1 MKVLFV
7 LTYYRPH
14 VSGLTIYVQ
23 RLAESLAGRG
33 HEVTVLTSHYDP
45 GLLRE
50 EQMDGVRVVRV
61 PVLLR
66 LSKGVIMP
74 TFAGLA
80 ARLIA
85 EHDVV
90 SVHLPQF
97 EAGLLAFL
105 CRYVVRRPVAL
116 TYHCDLQLP
125 PGAFNRFVD
134 QVVFLM
140 NSLAGM
146 WADAVV
152 AYTDD
157 YAIHSPFL
165 SQFPGKRWVIPPPVD
180 MPEPPEP
187 RVIAFRQR
195 YELNGKPVLGF
206 AARLA
211 AEKGVEYVLEALPL
225 MLEQLPNLQVL
236 FAGPYRDVLGEEAYY
251 RRLQPLLERY
261 ADHWTFLGT
270 LDPAEMA
277 DFYAACDCTILPSIN
292 STESF
297 GLVQVESMLCGTPV
311 VASDLPGV
319 RVPVRTTGMGRIVP
333 TRDAQEIA
341 SAVVEVIQ
349 NRGSYLRPR
358 AEVARYFSTEHTAEE
373 YERLFRTLIGAVARE
388 GPWWGPVKALT
399 GFAALIGLAWAIQS
413 SWRQDEGHDD

>member
-1 MKVLFV
+1 MKVLFA

-23 RLAESLAGRG
+23 RLAEALAAQG
-33 HEVTVLTSHYDP
+33 HGVTVLTSHYDP
-45 GLLRE
+45 VLPRE
-50 EQMDGVRVVRV
+50 EWMDGVRVVRA
-61 PVLLR
+61 PVLFR
-66 LSKGVIMP
+66 VSKGVIMP
-74 TFAGLA
+74 TFTGIA
-80 ARLIA
+80 ARLLL

-105 CRYVVRRPVAL
+105 GRYVVRRPVVL

-125 PGAFNRFVD
+125 PGAFNRLVD
-134 QVVFLM
+134 QVIFFM
-140 NSLAGM
+140 NSLGGM

-152 AYTDD
+152 AYTED
-157 YAIHSPFL
+157 YAIHSRFL
-165 SQFPGKRWVIPPPVD
+165 SQFAGKRWVIPPPVD
-180 MPEPPEP
+180 MPQPAETH
-187 RVIAFRQR
+187 VAAFRQR
-195 YELNGKPVLGF
+195 YSLEGKPVLGF

-225 MLEQLPNLQVL
+225 MLKELPNLQVL

-251 RRLQPLLERY
+251 RRVQPLLEQY

-270 LDPAEMA
+270 LAPEEMA
-277 DFYAACDCTILPSIN
+277 YFYAACDCTILPSIN

-319 RVPVRTTGMGRIVP
+319 RVPVRTTGMGQIVP
-333 TRDAQEIA
+333 ICDSRAIAEAVVDVIRHRDAY
-341 SAVVEVIQ
+341 
-349 NRGSYLRPR
+349 RRPR
-358 AEVARYFSTEHTAEE
+358 AEVVGHFSTGRTVEE
-373 YERLFRTLIGAVARE
+373 YETMFSGLMTRVARE
-388 GPWWGPVKALT
+388 GRRWGPVKALT
-399 GFAALIGLAWAIQS
+399 GLAALISLAWAIRS
-413 SWRQDEGHDD
+413 SRRPKRD